1 MSMGGILRDL
11 KSCTLE
17 VQEKKTIGS
26 CIVDVCVCVCAFF
39 LLQNADC
46 LWILFGYVFLLLS
59 YTSMFGCDEVPSGKI

>member
-26 CIVDVCVCVCAFF
+26 CIVDVCVCVCFF
-39 LLQNADC
+39 SFTKRRLFMDTF
-46 LWILFGYVFLLLS
+46 WICIFIVVIYKYVWL
-59 YTSMFGCDEVPSGKI
+59 